1 MLVSI
6 SGSWRPKVS
15 LDSICISSASK
26 NHACDII
33 GVQYIL
39 LNFTIRGE
47 NFLISY
53 FSLLRP
59 MLKVLA
65 LTFYFLV
72 DKDEGGSLCLICKVF
87 LKDFY
92 SFLRNVGFLYISGLW
107 FLKGDVTLSHNL
119 YYPEFTKKIF
129 MFNWNVCFLLSQIK
143 KPEMG

>member
-1 MLVSI
+1 
-6 SGSWRPKVS
+6 VS

-87 LKDFY
+87 LKDLF
-92 SFLRNVGFLYISGLW
+92 FPKKCW
-107 FLKGDVTLSHNL
+107 FPLHFRSV
-119 YYPEFTKKIF
+119 
-129 MFNWNVCFLLSQIK
+129 VSQRRCDFVS
-143 KPEMG
+143 